1 MKDLIIQIPSEVEEI
16 ISLLNQAGHEA
27 YIVGG
32 CVRDSLM
39 GRRPNDWDITTSAI
53 PDRVKEVFPK
63 TYDTGL
69 KHGTVTVRID
79 EEFHEVTTYRTEGK
93 YEDYRRPSTV
103 EFVGDIKL
111 DLGRRDFTINAIAY
125 HPSQGFI
132 DPYNG
137 AGDIDK
143 ALIRSVRDPK
153 ERFTEDALRI
163 LRGVRFSAQLGFDI
177 DPGTLEGMLACGH
190 LLEHISQERIRDEM
204 MKILLSDRPEK
215 LRDMH
220 KWDLLKYVLPELTDC
235 FNTPQEHPHHIYDVG
250 THTIKAVDAIPK
262 DQVLRLAML
271 LHDIGKPATHTRDEE
286 GIDHFYGHVEKSVKM
301 SQKILR
307 RLRFD
312 NETIRQVTTLVR
324 YHDFHIEE
332 ELTRESIK
340 KVLCEIG
347 PDLFEKLLLIQEGD
361 ARSQNPNK
369 LKPKLVSLKKTHATF
384 RQIIENKECY
394 SLKDLEIDGKDVAD
408 LGIKEGRQIG
418 EILKYVLEQVIE
430 DPGLNTEDSLLKLIK
445 EYKSK

>member
-1 MKDLIIQIPSEVEEI
+1 MKEIIIKLPSEVEEI
-16 ISLLNQAGHEA
+16 VDMLNQAGHEA

-39 GRRPNDWDITTSAI
+39 GRKPNDWDITTSAI
-53 PDRVKEVFPK
+53 PQAVKEVFPK

-69 KHGTVTVRID
+69 KHGTVTVRIN
-79 EEFHEVTTYRTEGK
+79 EEYHEVTTYRTEGK

-132 DPYNG
+132 DPYKG
-137 AGDIDK
+137 AEDIDK
-143 ALIRSVRDPK
+143 ALLRSVRDPK

-163 LRGVRFSAQLGFDI
+163 LRGIRFSAQLGFEI
-177 DPGTLEGMLACGH
+177 DPDTLEGMLSCGH
-190 LLEHISQERIRDEM
+190 LLEHISKERIRDEM
-204 MKILLSDRPEK
+204 MKILLSDRPQK
-215 LRDMH
+215 LINMH
-220 KWDLLKYVLPELTDC
+220 HWDLLKYVLPELSDC
-235 FNTPQEHPHHIYDVG
+235 FNTPQHHPHHIYDVG

-262 DQVLRLAML
+262 DEVLRLAML

-286 GIDHFYGHVEKSVKM
+286 DIDHFYGHVDKSVQM
-301 SQKILR
+301 SKKILR

-312 NETIRQVTTLVR
+312 NETIRQVTTLVH

-347 PDLFEKLLLIQEGD
+347 PDLFEKILLIQEGD

-369 LKPKLVSLKKTHATF
+369 LMPKLEVLKKTHRIF

-394 SLKDLEIDGKDVAD
+394 SLKDLEISGKDVSS
-408 LGIKEGRQIG
+408 LGIKQGREIG
-418 EILKYVLEQVIE
+418 EILKYVLERVIN
-430 DPGLNTEDSLLKLIK
+430 DPQLNEEETLLNLIK
-445 EYKSK
+445 EYKIK